1 MNPFIQILIFL
12 IILGAV
18 CIAVVLRGMRVGH
31 KEEIAYLEAY
41 ILQHPAT
48 ISNFEFILS
57 RFDDLVHRSDEH
69 LKLAGLWI
77 TVKEKYHD
85 LMFYVDNELFVKYV
99 ILNDKITGF
108 EATKLRKEVDKSLR
122 NNNFKKGTRCCR
134 CVGCSVHRSFYYFQ
148 NLEV

>member
-12 IILGAV
+12 LLLGTV

-48 ISNFEFILS
+48 LSNFEFILS
-57 RFDDLVHRSDEH
+57 RFDDLVHRSDEQ

-99 ILNDKITGF
+99 ISNDKIAGF

-122 NNNFKKGTRCCR
+122 NNNFEK
-134 CVGCSVHRSFYYFQ
+134 
-148 NLEV
+148 

>member
-12 IILGAV
+12 MLLGAV
-18 CIAVVLRGMRVGH
+18 CIAVVLRGMRIGH

-48 ISNFEFILS
+48 LSNFEFILS
-57 RFDDLVHRSDEH
+57 RFNDLVHRSDEQ

-122 NNNFKKGTRCCR
+122 NNNFEK
-134 CVGCSVHRSFYYFQ
+134 
-148 NLEV
+148 

>member
-12 IILGAV
+12 MLLGAV
-18 CIAVVLRGMRVGH
+18 CIAVVLRGMRIGH

-48 ISNFEFILS
+48 LSNFEFILS
-57 RFDDLVHRSDEH
+57 RFNDLVHRSDEQ

-122 NNNFKKGTRCCR
+122 NNNFGK
-134 CVGCSVHRSFYYFQ
+134 
-148 NLEV
+148 

>member
-12 IILGAV
+12 MLLGAV
-18 CIAVVLRGMRVGH
+18 CIAVVLRGMRIGH

-48 ISNFEFILS
+48 LSNFEFILS

-69 LKLAGLWI
+69 LRLAGLWS
-77 TVKEKYHD
+77 TVNKKYHEIILCTPDD
-85 LMFYVDNELFVKYV
+85 LYSRYE
-99 ILNDKITGF
+99 ILNGKIAGF

-122 NNNFKKGTRCCR
+122 NNNFEK
-134 CVGCSVHRSFYYFQ
+134 
-148 NLEV
+148 

>member
-12 IILGAV
+12 MLLGAV
-18 CIAVVLRGMRVGH
+18 CIAVVLRGMRIGH

-41 ILQHPAT
+41 ILQYPAT
-48 ISNFEFILS
+48 LSNFEFILS
-57 RFDDLVHRSDEH
+57 RFNDLVHRSDEQ

-85 LMFYVDNELFVKYV
+85 LMFHVDNELFVKYV

-122 NNNFKKGTRCCR
+122 NNNFEK
-134 CVGCSVHRSFYYFQ
+134 
-148 NLEV
+148 